1 MPYHGLIT
9 TPSVQSRDTRCTSKQ
24 KNLIFS
30 QAELQA
36 IKTKPTMA
44 QMLGLEKE
52 NSRAAIINAFK
63 ELKEENLQLKKKKK
77 PTTKNIWH
85 GYHFS

>member
-1 MPYHGLIT
+1 MYK
-9 TPSVQSRDTRCTSKQ
+9 QQ

-30 QAELQA
+30 QAKLQA

-52 NSRAAIINAFK
+52 NSRAAIINAFR
-63 ELKEENLQLKKKKK
+63 ELKEWTGDLCKQVKATKKEQMEILAVKVR
-77 PTTKNIWH
+77 TEMNNTWS
-85 GYHFS
+85 GST